1 MTRAAV
7 QTLAKADA
15 AAHLAESWTVQD
27 PAFEADAIC
36 PLMPVWPWGGHRGF
50 AYDLVRFLRPRLVCE
65 LGVHWGT
72 SLFAFAQAVKDSGL
86 KTAIMGVDT
95 WAGDGH
101 TGPYGPEVLATV
113 ERTIAAHYR
122 GITFRLHRKTFD
134 EALAEAPD
142 GAVDLLHIDG
152 FHEYDAVKHDFE
164 TWLPKLSENGVV
176 LLHDT
181 AESTG
186 YGSAAYWK
194 ELCARHPGFGFE
206 HSWGLGVVFP
216 KGDRVLRAMQAN
228 GIDDKRMIY
237 THRAEARLLAIRL
250 ADTERLALDRMA
262 AIERQS
268 GIIEERTRYIA
279 ELEKRIE
286 SDGALLRERMA
297 AIDAQSRLIEERDA
311 HLRELERVRGADG
324 TLLRERYD
332 AIERQ
337 SEMIRQ
343 RDAHIAM
350 LGAEMTAAAKLLEE
364 RLGAIREQGR
374 LIDERT
380 AWAKDLEGRVAALEE
395 GARARALEFAAERE
409 RAESLRLEASIAA
422 SRVDGLRRRLESAVA
437 DAEAARA
444 EATIAQR
451 RVQSARAEA
460 WVREE
465 ANQELRAE
473 LKEAYAVIE
482 ELRGAIDR
490 LATDVKLLN
499 MRTDRLE
506 EEVIRTRGQR
516 HSKDGGGL
524 LGIFRRSRGGSPGR
538 TGTNGKNTSGGGERG
553 GGRR

>member
-1 MTRAAV
+1 M
-7 QTLAKADA
+7 
-15 AAHLAESWTVQD
+15 
-27 PAFEADAIC
+27 
-36 PLMPVWPWGGHRGF
+36 
-50 AYDLVRFLRPRLVCE
+50 
-65 LGVHWGT
+65 
-72 SLFAFAQAVKDSGL
+72 
-86 KTAIMGVDT
+86 
-95 WAGDGH
+95 
-101 TGPYGPEVLATV
+101 

-350 LGAEMTAAAKLLEE
+350 LGTEMTAAAKLLEE

-380 AWAKDLEGRVAALEE
+380 AWAKDLEGRVARSKRVRGPERWSSRRSAS
-395 GARARALEFAAERE
+395 GRRAC
-409 RAESLRLEASIAA
+409 
-422 SRVDGLRRRLESAVA
+422 GWRRRSPRRGWMGFGAGW
-437 DAEAARA
+437 RA
-444 EATIAQR
+444 PSRMR
-451 RVQSARAEA
+451 RR
-460 WVREE
+460 
-465 ANQELRAE
+465 
-473 LKEAYAVIE
+473 
-482 ELRGAIDR
+482 RGPR
-490 LATDVKLLN
+490 
-499 MRTDRLE
+499 
-506 EEVIRTRGQR
+506 
-516 HSKDGGGL
+516 
-524 LGIFRRSRGGSPGR
+524 RRSR
-538 TGTNGKNTSGGGERG
+538 RG
-553 GGRR
+553 ACRAHGPRRGCAKRPTRNCGPN